1 LWGGVKIKNRTTHI
15 LFTNWE
21 IIFREKKPTSRD
33 KSFVLCQQMFS
44 EGAWHELQER
54 GLWGG
59 RGHGTFKVPA
69 DAGFV

>member
-1 LWGGVKIKNRTTHI
+1 MKNRTTHI

-21 IIFREKKPTSRD
+21 IIFGGKKPTSRD

-44 EGAWHELQER
+44 EGALHEMQ
-54 GLWGG
+54 G
-59 RGHGTFKVPA
+59 RGRGGHVTFKVPA